1 LQAGARFDYINFDN
15 AWNDILDTNKKT
27 KQYNKFL
34 PAINAK
40 YSINDRQNLRFAASK
55 TYTLPQPKELIPIA
69 YYDVTTNIY
78 GNPYL
83 YPSDNYMW
91 I

>member
-1 LQAGARFDYINFDN
+1 MTKRNIQSGFANLDIRFSDKFVLQAGARFDYINFDN

-40 YSINDRQNLRFAASK
+40 YSINDRQN
-55 TYTLPQPKELIPIA
+55 
-69 YYDVTTNIY
+69 
-78 GNPYL
+78 
-83 YPSDNYMW
+83 
-91 I
+91 